1 MFRTFIQ
8 FGFIWWWEADIN
20 KGWSRSDGATC
31 NYFFW
36 QLGATEMTKRFFFQP
51 RIISGSA
58 SPSSALDCAFALAL
72 CLESSGRH
80 NLTADSER
88 QTPLEFTCM
97 GHALSCIFEDSSNNN
112 SQTLPIHIF
121 SIGYIFIDGFKHH
134 FFFRSIYFFQ
144 LKLFAFYC
152 IVKVVTF
159 SFQNTLLYSVLNLIE
174 FLCHVPNVG
183 LNRFI

>member
-8 FGFIWWWEADIN
+8 FSFIWWWEADIN

-121 SIGYIFIDGFKHH
+121 SIGYIFTDGFKHH
-134 FFFRSIYFFQ
+134 FFQINLLFSIKIFCF
-144 LKLFAFYC
+144 
-152 IVKVVTF
+152 
-159 SFQNTLLYSVLNLIE
+159 LLYRKGCNFFVSKHSDVFCFKLNWI
-174 FLCHVPNVG
+174 FMPRAQCG
-183 LNRFI
+183 AQ